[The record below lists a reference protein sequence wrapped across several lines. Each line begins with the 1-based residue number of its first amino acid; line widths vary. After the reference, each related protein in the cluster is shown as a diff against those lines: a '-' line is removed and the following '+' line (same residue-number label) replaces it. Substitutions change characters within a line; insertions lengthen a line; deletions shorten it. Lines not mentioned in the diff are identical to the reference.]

1 MAELPLTATDK
12 VLPPYSN
19 PDLDPKVSALST
31 GTYNPT
37 LFAATYGGKRKTRR
51 RSWSRK
57 YKRSIKCRKPRGFS
71 QKQHCKFGRKTKSRR
86 LKTRNKRYR
95 R

>member
-1 MAELPLTATDK
+1 MAELNASDK

-19 PDLDPKVSALST
+19 PDLDPKVSSLST

-37 LFAATYGGKRKTRR
+37 LFPATSGGKRKTRR
-51 RSWSRK
+51 RTWSSK

-71 QKQHCKFGRKTKSRR
+71 QKQHCKSGRKTKSRR